1 MPSVVADRFP
11 ARVGH
16 HSTDGDEL
24 LREGKRHG
32 LGFNFVEAYV
42 ALFDASVALKKGALR
57 QIGWMVST
65 DFGSLMSHDVD
76 VSLQR

>member
-11 ARVGH
+11 SRVGH

-32 LGFNFVEAYV
+32 LGFNFAEAYV
-42 ALFDASVALKKGALR
+42 ALFDATVAFLY
-57 QIGWMVST
+57 
-65 DFGSLMSHDVD
+65 F
-76 VSLQR
+76 